1 MGTVGCGKLLQ
12 NFSGWY
18 SILVD
23 PLIVV
28 VGSCCSLKL
37 FFWVALDQCGC
48 FDGGSG
54 LL

>member
-1 MGTVGCGKLLQ
+1 M
-12 NFSGWY
+12 
-18 SILVD
+18 
-23 PLIVV
+23 VV

-37 FFWVALDQCGC
+37 FFFLVALDHCGC